1 MDLATF
7 ERLLTPAGR
16 RVLALAE
23 ELHAAGV
30 DALRAGEQVRRLA
43 LAEHA
48 DAPPGAAADLAAA
61 ATTQAVLRARAV
73 ARLGPG
79 AARLLLTPDG
89 LQQATRPEIADRRA
103 ARLAAAL
110 RDDAGPHGGP
120 DATSEAPAVAPP
132 TVMDLGCGIGADL
145 LALARARLAV
155 AGVDLDPVTAAVAAA
170 NFAAAPAHG
179 VGTRGGVTVADATTV
194 DRSAYDA
201 VFVDPARRTA
211 RGRTFDVDAYSPP
224 WSFVEE
230 VLAGPVPA
238 VVKVAPGVPH
248 DRIPAGVEAEWV
260 SVDGEVK
267 EAALWSPGLAQVTR
281 RATVIRTRRRTD
293 PGADATAP
301 TPAYDV
307 EEVTDRDDPGPDAV
321 GTGPVAAYLLEPD
334 GAVVRAG
341 LVTAVAALVGGHL
354 LDEHIAYVAADGTGG
369 TGGTGGTDWPRALR
383 LARAYRVQE
392 ELPYQE
398 KRLKA
403 ALRERGI
410 GRLTIKKR
418 GVQAVPEELRRRLAL
433 RGDAEG
439 TVVLTRVA
447 GRGTALLVDPLPAD
461 PGDAADWSP

>member
-7 ERLLTPAGR
+7 ERLLTPAGQ
-16 RVLALAE
+16 RVLERAE
-23 ELHAAGV
+23 ALHAEGV
-30 DALRAGEQVRRLA
+30 DALRAGESLRRFA
-43 LAEHA
+43 LESYG
-48 DAPPGAAADLAAA
+48 DVPPGAAADLAAA
-61 ATTQAVLRARAV
+61 ATTQAVLRARGTAK
-73 ARLGPG
+73 LGP
-79 AARLLLTPDG
+79 AAERLFLTPDG
-89 LQQATRPEIADRRA
+89 LQQATRPEVSGRRA
-103 ARLAAAL
+103 ARLA
-110 RDDAGPHGGP
+110 
-120 DATSEAPAVAPP
+120 TSLPRGA

-145 LALARARLAV
+145 IAFADAGLGV

-170 NFAAAPAHG
+170 NLSAAAS
-179 VGTRGGVTVADATTV
+179 GTVTVADATTV

-238 VVKVAPGVPH
+238 VVKVAPGIPH
-248 DRIPAGVEAEWV
+248 DRIPPGVEAEWV

-267 EAALWSPGLAQVTR
+267 EAALWSAGLATVAR
-281 RATVIRTRRRTD
+281 RATVIRTRGT
-293 PGADATAP
+293 GSTS
-301 TPAYDV
+301 DV
-307 EEVTDRDDPGPDAV
+307 GEVTDLDDPGPEAV
-321 GTGPVAAYLLEPD
+321 GTGPVGGWLVEPD

-354 LDEHIAYVAADGTGG
+354 LDEHIAYVT
-369 TGGTGGTDWPRALR
+369 TDVPPLDTD
-383 LARAYRVQE
+383 LAGRQGRAYAVIE

-418 GVQAVPEELRRRLAL
+418 GVQVVPEELRRRLAL
-433 RGDAEG
+433 RGDAEA
-439 TVVLTRVA
+439 TLVLTRVA
-447 GRGTALLVDPLPAD
+447 GKGAAFLVDPLPTSAL
-461 PGDAADWSP
+461 

>member
-1 MDLATF
+1 MGVDLATL
-7 ERLLTPAGR
+7 ERLLTPAGQ
-16 RVLALAE
+16 RVLARAE
-23 ELHAAGV
+23 ELHAEGV
-30 DALRAGEQVRRLA
+30 DALRAGEVLRRVA
-43 LAEHA
+43 LEAYA
-48 DAPPGAAADLAAA
+48 DGPPGAAADLAAA

-73 ARLGPG
+73 AKRGPG

-89 LQQATRPEIADRRA
+89 LQQATRPEISSRRA
-103 ARLAAAL
+103 TRLAASL
-110 RDDAGPHGGP
+110 RDRR
-120 DATSEAPAVAPP
+120 EAP

-145 LALARARLAV
+145 IAFAEAGLRV
-155 AGVDLDPVTAAVAAA
+155 AGVDRDPVTAAVAAA
-170 NFAAAPAHG
+170 NLAADLAAANLNAADLAAAAAG
-179 VGTRGGVTVADATTV
+179 AAGTPVTVADATTL

-201 VFVDPARRTA
+201 VFLDPARRTA

-238 VVKVAPGVPH
+238 VVKVAPGIPH

-267 EAALWSPGLAQVTR
+267 EAALWSADLASVAR
-281 RATVIRTRRRTD
+281 RATVIR
-293 PGADATAP
+293 AAT
-301 TPAYDV
+301 V
-307 EEVTDRDDPGPDAV
+307 GEITDRDDPGPDVV
-321 GTGPVAAYLLEPD
+321 GTGAVGGWLVEPD

-354 LDEHIAYVAADGTGG
+354 LDEHIAYVT
-369 TGGTGGTDWPRALR
+369 TDVHPHAEVE
-383 LARAYRVQE
+383 ARARRLGRAYAVLE

-418 GVQAVPEELRRRLAL
+418 GVQIVPEQLRRRLAL
-433 RGDAEG
+433 RGDAEA
-439 TVVLTRVA
+439 TLVLTRVA
-447 GRGTALLVDPLPAD
+447 GKGTAFLVSPLVT
-461 PGDAADWSP
+461 